1 MTSKTWVRPL
11 NAALAVLLMGLLAAL
26 PACKTDDPAADGGG
40 AEAGATAATDEKD
53 VPAQIDVSKLPF
65 KEKAAVFV
73 LPAPSEIA
81 LLLQEADKDGTVVAA
96 VGTKMP
102 VYDGL
107 PTWTTALALGLAT
120 GDLLITIPSA
130 PDDTIVARLDNVAA
144 GMKALGATQEQ
155 IDDLTQLRG
164 RVADGSINREQLV
177 RELDVLRTDLLTEGQ
192 QQYGDREI
200 ALIAVGGWARAVN
213 LFATLAKDAGGE
225 IPKGADVLKLR
236 IVVDTLI
243 EQVGGD
249 DDVKPVVQAL
259 NKILPVA
266 SSVGRADAP
275 PTAEDLAV
283 LEAATAEILA
293 LVPVK

>member
-1 MTSKTWVRPL
+1 MTPKTWARPL
-11 NAALAVLLMGLLAAL
+11 GAALAVLLMGLLAAL

-40 AEAGATAATDEKD
+40 GEAGVTAAGDDKD

-65 KEKAAVFV
+65 KEKAALFV

-81 LLLQEADKDGTVVAA
+81 LLLQEADKEGKVIAA
-96 VGTKMP
+96 VGVQMP

-107 PTWTTALALGLAT
+107 PTWQLALALGLAT

-130 PDDTIVARLDNVAA
+130 PDDTIVARLDNVAV
-144 GMKALGATQEQ
+144 GMKALGSTPEQ

-164 RVADGSINREQLV
+164 RVADGSINRDQLV

-213 LFATLAKDAGGE
+213 LFATLAKDRGGD

-243 EQVGGD
+243 EQVGDG
-249 DDVKPVVQAL
+249 DDVKPVIEAL

-266 SSVGRADAP
+266 SAVGRADTP
-275 PTAEDLAV
+275 PSAEDLAV